1 MTYLV
6 FSPLEQ
12 FEFIT
17 IGLIPEF
24 SLTKFQC
31 INWLI
36 NVDYS
41 IMIQELFSA
50 NYNNNINNA
59 STIIV
64 EGITNINLLEI
75 LEYLKNYQTMI
86 DQYTNSTLI
95 RSDYL
100 DYLYQELEYPVKNA
114 YITRETLTSFFN
126 DGEYSTFTLYWLNIY
141 NSAMIVFVA
150 FILCF
155 IYFNI
160 IGNNVK
166 FFNIWNYLIDLF
178 FSFLLQTFMSLA
190 DRRLL
195 NYFPIFSVFFIV
207 IFLSNLTAL
216 VPLSFCLTSN
226 LWLTL
231 TLSFSVWVGVSVLA
245 IIVRGFGFFLGFIP
259 SNVPAALKG
268 FITVIEIISYLARAI
283 SLGVRIFAN
292 MLAGHSLVHILSDLV
307 ETCIISFNHISLK
320 IFGIFPALILTFI
333 LFIEFGICFLQ
344 ALVFVILTAI
354 YLKEAFGFSSH

>member
-1 MTYLV
+1 MTYII

-12 FEFIT
+12 FEFVT
-17 IGLIPEF
+17 IGILPEF
-24 SLTKFQC
+24 GQIKLNVLEWLNIIDHSSFIQAIHSTK
-31 INWLI
+31 
-36 NVDYS
+36 
-41 IMIQELFSA
+41 
-50 NYNNNINNA
+50 YNENISNMA
-59 STIIV
+59 PIII
-64 EGITNINLLEI
+64 EGICNISVLEI
-75 LEYLKNYQTMI
+75 LDYIKNF
-86 DQYTNSTLI
+86 S
-95 RSDYL
+95 
-100 DYLYQELEYPVKNA
+100 
-114 YITRETLTSFFN
+114 
-126 DGEYSTFTLYWLNIY
+126 NIY
-141 NSAMIVFVA
+141 NIATQNILAKPAVLDYFFHFLQAPKDFDYNNSVAIKQLFSYSEYSNFTLFWLNVYNSIAIVFVA

-155 IYFNI
+155 IFFNI
-160 IGNNVK
+160 IGKNIR
-166 FFNIWNYLIDLF
+166 FFNVWTYLIDLF
-178 FSFLLQTFMSLA
+178 FSFLLQTFLSLA

-195 NYFPIFSVFFIV
+195 NYFGIFCTFFIV

-231 TLSFSVWVGVSVLA
+231 TLSLSVWISVTILA
-245 IIVRGFGFFLGFIP
+245 IIVRGFGFFTGFVP
-259 SNVPAALKG
+259 ANVPAALKG

-354 YLKEAFGFSSH
+354 YLKEAFGFAAH

>member
-1 MTYLV
+1 MNYII

-12 FEFIT
+12 FEFVT
-17 IGLIPEF
+17 IGIFPNFGKIHFQYFNWLHNIDQSVLLQQIF
-24 SLTKFQC
+24 SL
-31 INWLI
+31 
-36 NVDYS
+36 
-41 IMIQELFSA
+41 
-50 NYNNNINNA
+50 NYTNSINNTA
-59 STIIV
+59 AIVV
-64 EGITNINLLEI
+64 EGTFNLNFIEV
-75 LEYLKNYQTMI
+75 LEYLR
-86 DQYTNSTLI
+86 TNENIFNLIVPPSLTTIELLDNLFYSTESFENLNQLKI
-95 RSDYL
+95 
-100 DYLYQELEYPVKNA
+100 N
-114 YITRETLTSFFN
+114 SFFN
-126 DGEYSTFTLYWLNIY
+126 DGDYSQITFFWLNVY
-141 NSAMIVFVA
+141 NSAFIVFIA
-150 FILCF
+150 FISCF

-160 IGNNVK
+160 IGKNTR

-231 TLSFSVWVGVSVLA
+231 TLSLSVWVSVTVLA
-245 IIVRGFGFFLGFIP
+245 IIVRGFRFFTGFIP

-320 IFGIFPALILTFI
+320 VFGIFPALILTFI

>member
-1 MTYLV
+1 MNYIIY
-6 FSPLEQ
+6 SPLEQ

-24 SLTKFQC
+24 GIIKLNSILWLNSIDHSILVQQLISKNYIESLNNTS
-31 INWLI
+31 
-36 NVDYS
+36 S
-41 IMIQELFSA
+41 IV
-50 NYNNNINNA
+50 
-59 STIIV
+59 V
-64 EGITNINLLEI
+64 EGIEI
-75 LEYLKNYQTMI
+75 LEYIKNYI
-86 DQYTNSTLI
+86 DIHINSVNNTLI
-95 RSDYL
+95 NAEIIAPNTTMAHFYKSDMP
-100 DYLYQELEYPVKNA
+100 Q
-114 YITRETLTSFFN
+114 I
-126 DGEYSTFTLYWLNIY
+126 TLYWLNIY

-160 IGNNVK
+160 IGKNTR
-166 FFNIWNYLIDLF
+166 FLNIWNYLIDLF

-195 NYFPIFSVFFIV
+195 KFFPIFSVFFIV

-231 TLSFSVWVGVSVLA
+231 TLSFSVWVSVTVLA
-245 IIVRGFGFFLGFIP
+245 IIVRGFGFFVGFVP
-259 SNVPAALKG
+259 ANVPAALKG
-268 FITVIEIISYLARAI
+268 FITVIEVISYLARAI

>member
-1 MTYLV
+1 MTYII

-12 FEFIT
+12 FEFYT
-17 IGLIPEF
+17 IGIGPIIGN
-24 SLTKFQC
+24 TKLAVLE
-31 INWLI
+31 WLYKI
-36 NVDYS
+36 DHYILV
-41 IMIQELFSA
+41 QEIIGLYYDDAIKNTPS
-50 NYNNNINNA
+50 
-59 STIIV
+59 IIV
-64 EGITNINLLEI
+64 EGFFNLNLIEVLTYIDHEKEIIKFFFDNIN
-75 LEYLKNYQTMI
+75 I
-86 DQYTNSTLI
+86 DQENNSELYTYMNTTF
-95 RSDYL
+95 
-100 DYLYQELEYPVKNA
+100 YQGEL
-114 YITRETLTSFFN
+114 TQLF
-126 DGEYSTFTLYWLNIY
+126 YSWLNIY
-141 NSAMIVFVA
+141 NSAFIVLVLYILV
-150 FILCF
+150 FIT
-155 IYFNI
+155 FNI
-160 IGNNVK
+160 IGKNNRYLNV
-166 FFNIWNYLIDLF
+166 WNYLIDLF
-178 FSFLLQTFMSLA
+178 INFLLETFLSLA

-195 NYFPIFSVFFIV
+195 KFFPIFVVFFIV

-231 TLSFSVWVGVSVLA
+231 TLSFSVWVSVTLLA
-245 IIVRGFGFFLGFIP
+245 IIVRGHGFFTGFIP

-307 ETCIISFNHISLK
+307 ETCIISFNHISLR

>member
-1 MTYLV
+1 MNYII

-24 SLTKFQC
+24 GISHINSIVWFNAIDQAVLVQQLISHNYIQSLNKTPA
-31 INWLI
+31 
-36 NVDYS
+36 
-41 IMIQELFSA
+41 IM
-50 NYNNNINNA
+50 
-59 STIIV
+59 V
-64 EGITNINLLEI
+64 EGMFNIGIIEI
-75 LEYLKNYQTMI
+75 LEYIRNYKEVYFNVVNNAFLEAGVIEPGTTIAQFRTG
-86 DQYTNSTLI
+86 NTL
-95 RSDYL
+95 
-100 DYLYQELEYPVKNA
+100 
-114 YITRETLTSFFN
+114 
-126 DGEYSTFTLYWLNIY
+126 TLYWLNVY
-141 NSAMIVFVA
+141 NSAMIVFVVYV
-150 FILCF
+150 LCF
-155 IYFNI
+155 IYFNT
-160 IGNNVK
+160 IGKNTH
-166 FFNIWNYLIDLF
+166 FLNIWNYLIDLF

-195 NYFPIFSVFFIV
+195 KFFPAFCVFFIV

-231 TLSFSVWVGVSVLA
+231 TLSLSVWVSVTVLA
-245 IIVRGFGFFLGFIP
+245 IIVRGFGFFTGFVP
-259 SNVPAALKG
+259 ANVPAALKG
-268 FITVIEIISYLARAI
+268 FITIIEIISYLARAI

-320 IFGIFPALILTFI
+320 VFGIFPALILTFI